1 MEVRSEVHRRLWEAK
16 KSKVEC
22 WGSLR
27 RSEDWME
34 KNVKEKLLMRV
45 WFEH

>member
-1 MEVRSEVHRRLWEAK
+1 MEVRSEVHRRLWEAE
-16 KSKVEC
+16 KSKVEL

-27 RSEDWME
+27 KSEDRME

-45 WFEH
+45 WFER